1 VATPDPERAFV
12 AHLRAQLTGV
22 TVGTQLKAARPFVR
36 VNLVPGGF
44 EQLRHNIDRVRL
56 DLACYGSDPRAISAQ
71 VRDAIAAGFLTD
83 DTRVFSVDTAPAYPI
98 PDAIT
103 YEIAYFVSVT
113 ASVSAL

>member
-1 VATPDPERAFV
+1 MVAPDPERAFV
-12 AHLRAQLTGV
+12 ARLRDQLTGV

-44 EQLRHNIDRVRL
+44 VQLRHNIDRVRL
-56 DLACYGSDPRAISAQ
+56 DLACYGQDPRAISA
-71 VRDAIAAGFLTD
+71 
-83 DTRVFSVDTAPAYPI
+83 RVFAVDASPAYPI

-103 YEIAYFVSVT
+103 YEIAYFVPCT